1 MALKK
6 PLLSVA
12 EYLRLEAESPVKYE
26 YVGGEVF
33 ALAGTTDKHNQLALN
48 LVVKLWD
55 AARRKGCRVFTSD
68 VKVRTPSDAHYYPD
82 VMVVCKN
89 DPDPLVK
96 SKPCLI
102 VEVLSPSTE
111 VVDRREKLFA
121 YQGVPELQAY
131 VLVASET
138 RRVERYYRT
147 ASEAAQG
154 WMYELAADEVAF
166 PCPGVTLS
174 VEEIYEGLGG

>member
-6 PLLSVA
+6 PLLSVS
-12 EYLRLEAESPVKYE
+12 EYLELEAESPVKYE

-33 ALAGTTDKHNQLALN
+33 ALAGTTDRHNQLALN

-55 AARRKGCRVFTSD
+55 ASRKAGCRVYASD

-82 VMVVCKN
+82 VMVVCED

-96 SKPCLI
+96 TKPCLL

-111 VVDRREKLFA
+111 AIDRREKLFA
-121 YQGVPELQAY
+121 YQGIPELQAY
-131 VLVASET
+131 ILVASDAA
-138 RRVERYYRT
+138 RVERYYR
-147 ASEAAQG
+147 APQG
-154 WMYELAADEVAF
+154 WMYERTADTVAF

-174 VEEIYEGLGG
+174 LAEIYEGLG

>member
-12 EYLRLEAESPVKYE
+12 EYLELEAESPVKYE

-33 ALAGTTDKHNQLALN
+33 ALAGTTDRHNQLALN

-55 AARRKGCRVFTSD
+55 AARKVGCRVYASD
-68 VKVRTPSDAHYYPD
+68 VKVRTPNDAHYYPD
-82 VMVVCKN
+82 VMVLCEDDSN
-89 DPDPLVK
+89 PLVK
-96 SKPCLI
+96 TKPCLI

-121 YQGVPELQAY
+121 YQGLASLQAY

-138 RRVERYYRT
+138 QRVERYYR
-147 ASEAAQG
+147 APQG
-154 WMYELAADEVAF
+154 WMYERAADEVAF

-174 VEEIYEGLGG
+174 LAEIYEGLE

>member
-6 PLLSVA
+6 PLLSVEA
-12 EYLRLEAESPVKYE
+12 YLALEQESPVKYE

-33 ALAGTTDKHNQLALN
+33 ALAGATDRHNQLALN

-55 AARRKGCRVFTSD
+55 AARKAGCRVYASD
-68 VKVRTPSDAHYYPD
+68 VKVRTPTGAHYYPD
-82 VMVVCKN
+82 VMVLCED

-96 SKPCLI
+96 TKPCLL

-121 YQGVPELQAY
+121 YQGLASLQAY

-138 RRVERYYRT
+138 QRVERYYR
-147 ASEAAQG
+147 APQG
-154 WMYELAADEVAF
+154 WMVERAADEVEF

-174 VEEIYEGLGG
+174 LAEIYEGLE